1 MVPFPSIVWVGV
13 IRGIYEQ
20 NIFIRSGWN
29 TSFTSFQFSASGT
42 ESGVSS
48 RIIGGEQA
56 TAGEWPYMVA
66 LTARNSSHVFV
77 VVVILVVVMF

>member
-1 MVPFPSIVWVGV
+1 MNKTFLSGVVG
-13 IRGIYEQ
+13 
-20 NIFIRSGWN
+20 
-29 TSFTSFQFSASGT
+29 TLLFTSFQFSASGT

-66 LTARNSSHVFV
+66 LTATK
-77 VVVILVVVMF
+77 